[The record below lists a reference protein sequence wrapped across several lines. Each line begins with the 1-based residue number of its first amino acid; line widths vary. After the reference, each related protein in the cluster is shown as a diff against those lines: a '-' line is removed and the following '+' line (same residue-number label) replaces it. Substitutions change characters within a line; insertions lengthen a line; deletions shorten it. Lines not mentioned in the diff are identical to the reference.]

1 MNEGEIGS
9 ERQWG
14 DWLGGCGNGQD
25 KRWCRLNGDS
35 VDGER
40 SILFEEALGGRNLG
54 LLKESAREKE
64 GEVRMAPRFLA
75 LVTDGCRAVRLRRME
90 WDVWLPVS

>member
-9 ERQWG
+9 ERQRG
-14 DWLGGCGNGQD
+14 GRLGGCGNGQA

-40 SILFEEALGGRNLG
+40 SILFEEALGGRNDG
-54 LLKESAREKE
+54 AR
-64 GEVRMAPRFLA
+64 
-75 LVTDGCRAVRLRRME
+75 
-90 WDVWLPVS
+90 

>member
-9 ERQWG
+9 ERQRG
-14 DWLGGCGNGQD
+14 GWLGGCGNGQD

-40 SILFEEALGGRNLG
+40 SILFEEALGGRN
-54 LLKESAREKE
+54 
-64 GEVRMAPRFLA
+64 
-75 LVTDGCRAVRLRRME
+75 DGAH
-90 WDVWLPVS
+90 